1 MIGLL
6 KAIYKI
12 MHYLILNTFVG
23 LIVSVLVYVVTGNIK
38 ISIFMFIVMLAGG
51 LFVEGKG

>member
-12 MHYLILNTFVG
+12 IHYLILNTFIG
-23 LIVSVLVYVVTGNIK
+23 LIVSVLAYVVTGNIK
-38 ISIFMFIVMLAGG
+38 ISIFMFVVMLVGG
-51 LFVEGKG
+51 LFVE

>member
-12 MHYLILNTFVG
+12 IHYLILNIFVG
-23 LIVSVLVYVVTGNIK
+23 LIVSVLVYVVTGNVK

-51 LFVEGKG
+51 VFFE

>member
-23 LIVSVLVYVVTGNIK
+23 LIVSVLMYVVTGNIK

-51 LFVEGKG
+51 VFFE